1 MLQIFVPLCI
11 YKIGGLD
18 VFMKILVIIPAY
30 NEQENI
36 AQLLTK
42 LKLVKIQ
49 GCRIDA
55 VVIND
60 KSTDSTSQICKDFGV
75 NTIDLPCNLGIGG
88 AVQTGYKYAF
98 QNKYDI
104 AVQMDGDGQ
113 HNPEYLSVLITP
125 LLEGKTDMVIGSRY
139 IENQGFQSTF
149 MRRVGIRYFSRLIKF
164 LTSQNFTDPTSGFR
178 ACNTKVISL
187 FARRYPQDYP
197 EPESIVFLKRNK
209 FLIEEVPVVMQ
220 ERKGGVSSISRVKS
234 VYYMV
239 KVSLAIAIDVLRKQ
253 TT

>member
-1 MLQIFVPLCI
+1 MRVLI
-11 YKIGGLD
+11 
-18 VFMKILVIIPAY
+18 IIPAY
-30 NEQENI
+30 NEQDNI
-36 AQLLTK
+36 VDLLK
-42 LKLVKIQ
+42 SISALRIQ
-49 GCRIDA
+49 GCKIDT

-60 KSTDSTSQICKDFGV
+60 KSMDNTSQICKNFGV

-125 LLEGKTDMVIGSRY
+125 LLEGKADMVIGSRY

-149 MRRVGIRYFSRLIKF
+149 MRRVGIKYFSRLIKF
-164 LTSQNFTDPTSGFR
+164 LTSQRVTDPTSGFR
-178 ACNTKVISL
+178 ACNAEVISL

-220 ERKGGVSSISRVKS
+220 ERKGGVSSINTVKS

-239 KVSLAIAIDVLRKQ
+239 KVSLAIVIDVLRKQ
-253 TT
+253 TV